1 MKYLLEIAKKE
12 KLSVFI
18 YLVLGIGI
26 ELLNSFS
33 ANYYKNLI
41 DRFND
46 GTISIYIIFTY
57 GSVLITLCFLRY
69 IDEYPG
75 RRLEHTFFLDLKL
88 KALEKM
94 SKIDYLEY
102 QMLGTGKLIQKIENG
117 ANAGKSI
124 FFDFLLAVIRKII
137 PSVLFSMI
145 FIYRID
151 KKIMFAI
158 LIGYFIVFIITNLLL
173 KALYQIKEHILIN
186 EEKMNHFL
194 VRGFVEMVVFRVNRR
209 FKYEICQSKSA
220 KKEIVGSKIKMTMV
234 HEAFFSI
241 FALIVTFIKIAV
253 IVYGWKTK
261 TISIGSIIALITL
274 LDNAYTPIAIF
285 NVLYI
290 QFKLDKTAYKRYTN
304 ILELNNDSQ
313 LLTGKEVD
321 LIHGNIEFNRICFLY
336 NNKRK
341 IFNNLSLNIK
351 SGEKVAIVGES
362 GSGKSTLI
370 KLLIGLLKPS
380 EGNIFIDGYNLGEM
394 NLNNYYKYIAY
405 VSQDSPIF
413 DGTLRENIVFDK
425 HVKNNEI
432 IDVLEKVG
440 LKKLY
445 LKLESGLDTK
455 LGEKGATL
463 SGGEKQRLALA
474 RIWFSDA
481 KIIILDEATSALDNI
496 TEEKVM
502 LNVMEFLRDR
512 TTIMIAHRLNS
523 IKSFENIIVFKE
535 GNIVGSGSFQKL
547 LDDNLYF
554 RELYYTMS

>member
-12 KLSVFI
+12 KLLVII
-18 YLVLGIGI
+18 YITLGISI

-33 ANYYKNLI
+33 ANYYQNLI
-41 DRFND
+41 DRFNS
-46 GTISIYIIFTY
+46 GTISFCIIFIY
-57 GSVLITLCFLRY
+57 GAVLIILSLLRY

-75 RRLEHTFFLDLKL
+75 RKLEHSFFLDLKL

-102 QMLGTGKLIQKIENG
+102 QKLGTGKLIQKIENG
-117 ANAGKSI
+117 ANAGRNI
-124 FFDFLLAVIRKII
+124 FFNFLLAVVRKII
-137 PSVLFSMI
+137 PSILFSMI

-151 KKIMFAI
+151 KTIMI
-158 LIGYFIVFIITNLLL
+158 SVLIGYFIVFIITNLLI

-186 EEKMNHFL
+186 EERMNHFL
-194 VRGFVEMVVFRVNRR
+194 VRGFVEMVVFRVNKR
-209 FKYEICQSKSA
+209 FKYEIRQSESA
-220 KKEIVGSKIKMTMV
+220 KKKIIDSKVKMTLI
-234 HEAFFSI
+234 HEAFFTI
-241 FALIVTFIKIAV
+241 FSLIVTFIKIV
-253 IVYGWKTK
+253 TIVYGWKTK

-290 QFKLDKTAYKRYTN
+290 QFKLDKAAYKRYTD
-304 ILELNNDSQ
+304 ILELNNDGQ
-313 LLTGKEVD
+313 LLAGKEVN
-321 LIHGNIEFNRICFLY
+321 LMYGNIEFNEISFLY
-336 NNKRK
+336 NNKRE
-341 IFNNLSLNIK
+341 IFNKLSLSIK

-380 EGNIFIDGYNLGEM
+380 EGAIFIDDYNLLEM
-394 NLNNYYKYIAY
+394 NLNSYYNYVTY

-413 DGTLRENIVFDK
+413 DGTLRENIVFGKTIKSND
-425 HVKNNEI
+425 I
-432 IDVLEKVG
+432 IEVLEKVG
-440 LKKLY
+440 LKNLY
-445 LKLESGLDTK
+445 LKLEAGLDTK
-455 LGEKGATL
+455 LGEKGTTL

-474 RIWFSDA
+474 RLWFSDA

-502 LNVMEFLRDR
+502 LNVMEFLKDK
-512 TTIMIAHRLNS
+512 TTIMIAHRFNS
-523 IKSFENIIVFKE
+523 IKNVENIIVLKE
-535 GNIVGSGSFQKL
+535 GSIIGSGSFKKL

>member
-12 KLSVFI
+12 KLLVII
-18 YLVLGIGI
+18 YLALGISI

-33 ANYYKNLI
+33 ANYYQNLI
-41 DRFND
+41 DRFNN
-46 GTISIYIIFTY
+46 GTINFCIIFIY
-57 GSVLITLCFLRY
+57 GAVLITLSLLRY

-75 RRLEHTFFLDLKL
+75 RKLEHSFFLDLKL

-102 QMLGTGKLIQKIENG
+102 QKLGTGKLIQKIENG
-117 ANAGKSI
+117 ANAGRNI
-124 FFDFLLAVIRKII
+124 FFNFLLAVVRKII
-137 PSVLFSMI
+137 PSILFSMV

-151 KKIMFAI
+151 KKVMFTI
-158 LIGYFIVFIITNLLL
+158 LIGYFIVFIITNLLI

-194 VRGFVEMVVFRVNRR
+194 VRGFVEMVVFRINKR
-209 FKYEICQSKSA
+209 FECEICQSKFA
-220 KKEIVGSKIKMTMV
+220 KKEIIDSKVKMTLI
-234 HEAFFSI
+234 HEAFFTI
-241 FALIVTFIKIAV
+241 FSLIVTFIKILI
-253 IVYGWKTK
+253 IVYSWKTK

-290 QFKLDKTAYKRYTN
+290 QFKLDKAAYKRYTD

-313 LLTGKEVD
+313 LLSGKIVD
-321 LIHGNIEFNRICFLY
+321 LKHGNIDFNNIGFLY

-341 IFNNLSLNIK
+341 IFNELTLSIK

-380 EGNIFIDGYNLGEM
+380 EGTIFIDDYNLLEM
-394 NLNNYYKYIAY
+394 NLNNYYKYITY
-405 VSQDSPIF
+405 ISQDSPIF
-413 DGTLRENIVFDK
+413 DGTLRENIVFGKSIKSND
-425 HVKNNEI
+425 I

-445 LKLESGLDTK
+445 LKLEYGLDTK
-455 LGEKGATL
+455 LGEKGTTL

-496 TEEKVM
+496 TEEQVM
-502 LNVMEFLRDR
+502 LNVMEFLKYK
-512 TTIMIAHRLNS
+512 TTIMVAHRLNS
-523 IKSFENIIVFKE
+523 IKSFENIIVLKE
-535 GNIVGSGSFQKL
+535 GSIIGSGSFKEL
-547 LDDNLYF
+547 LDDNSYF
-554 RELYYTMS
+554 RELYYTIS

>member
-12 KLSVFI
+12 RLLVFI
-18 YLVLGIGI
+18 YLALGISI

-33 ANYYKNLI
+33 ANYYQNLI
-41 DRFND
+41 DRFNN
-46 GTISIYIIFTY
+46 GTINFQIIFIY
-57 GSVLITLCFLRY
+57 GAVLITLSLLRY

-75 RRLEHTFFLDLKL
+75 RKLEHTFFLDLKL

-102 QMLGTGKLIQKIENG
+102 QKLGTGKLIQKIENG
-117 ANAGKSI
+117 ANAGKNI

-137 PSVLFSMI
+137 PSILFSMV
-145 FIYRID
+145 FICRID
-151 KKIMFAI
+151 KKVMFTI
-158 LIGYFIVFIITNLLL
+158 LIGYFIVFIITNLLI

-194 VRGFVEMVVFRVNRR
+194 VRGFVEMIVFRVNKR

-220 KKEIVGSKIKMTMV
+220 KKEIIDSKVKMTLI
-234 HEAFFSI
+234 HEAFFTI
-241 FALIVTFIKIAV
+241 FSLIVTFIKILI

-290 QFKLDKTAYKRYTN
+290 QFKLDKAAYKRYTD

-313 LLTGKEVD
+313 LLSGKKVD
-321 LIHGNIEFNRICFLY
+321 LTHGNIDFNNIGFLY
-336 NNKRK
+336 DNKRK
-341 IFNNLSLNIK
+341 IFNGLTLSVK
-351 SGEKVAIVGES
+351 SGEKVVIVGES

-370 KLLIGLLKPS
+370 KLLIGLLKPN
-380 EGNIFIDGYNLGEM
+380 EGTIFIDNYNLLEM
-394 NLNNYYKYIAY
+394 NLNNYYKYITY
-405 VSQDSPIF
+405 ISQDSPIF
-413 DGTLRENIVFDK
+413 DGTLRENIVFGKPIKSND
-425 HVKNNEI
+425 I

-445 LKLESGLDTK
+445 LKLEYGLDTK
-455 LGEKGATL
+455 LGEKGTIL

-502 LNVMEFLRDR
+502 LNVMEFLKDK
-512 TTIMIAHRLNS
+512 TTIMVAHRLNS
-523 IKSFENIIVFKE
+523 IKSFENIIVLKD
-535 GNIVGSGSFQKL
+535 GSIIGSGSFKEL
-547 LDDNLYF
+547 LDDNSYF
-554 RELYYTMS
+554 RELYYTIS

>member
-12 KLSVFI
+12 KLLVII
-18 YLVLGIGI
+18 YITLGISI

-33 ANYYKNLI
+33 ANYYQNLI
-41 DRFND
+41 DRFNN
-46 GTISIYIIFTY
+46 GTISFCIIFIY
-57 GSVLITLCFLRY
+57 GAVLIILSLLRY

-75 RRLEHTFFLDLKL
+75 RKLEHSFFLDLKL

-102 QMLGTGKLIQKIENG
+102 QKLGTGKLIQKIENG
-117 ANAGKSI
+117 ANAGRNI
-124 FFDFLLAVIRKII
+124 FFNFLLAVVRKII
-137 PSVLFSMI
+137 PSILFSMI

-151 KKIMFAI
+151 KTIMI
-158 LIGYFIVFIITNLLL
+158 SVLIGYFIVFIITNLLI
-173 KALYQIKEHILIN
+173 KALYKIKEHILIN
-186 EEKMNHFL
+186 EERMNHFL
-194 VRGFVEMVVFRVNRR
+194 VRGFVEMVVFRVNKR
-209 FKYEICQSKSA
+209 FKYEIRQSESA
-220 KKEIVGSKIKMTMV
+220 KKKIIDSKVKMTLI
-234 HEAFFSI
+234 HEAFFTI
-241 FALIVTFIKIAV
+241 FSLIVTFIKIV
-253 IVYGWKTK
+253 TIVYGWKTK

-290 QFKLDKTAYKRYTN
+290 QFKLDKAAYKRYTD
-304 ILELNNDSQ
+304 ILELNNDGQ
-313 LLTGKEVD
+313 LLAGKEVN
-321 LIHGNIEFNRICFLY
+321 LMYGNIEFNEISFLY
-336 NNKRK
+336 NNKRE
-341 IFNNLSLNIK
+341 IFNKLSLSIK

-380 EGNIFIDGYNLGEM
+380 EGAIFIDDYNLLEM
-394 NLNNYYKYIAY
+394 NLNSYYNYVTY

-413 DGTLRENIVFDK
+413 DGTLRENIVFGKTIKSND
-425 HVKNNEI
+425 I
-432 IDVLEKVG
+432 IEVLEKVG
-440 LKKLY
+440 LKNLY
-445 LKLESGLDTK
+445 LKLEAGLDTK
-455 LGEKGATL
+455 LGEKGTTL

-474 RIWFSDA
+474 RLWFSDA

-502 LNVMEFLRDR
+502 LNVMEFLKDK
-512 TTIMIAHRLNS
+512 TTIMIAHRFNS
-523 IKSFENIIVFKE
+523 IKNVENIIVLKE
-535 GNIVGSGSFQKL
+535 GSIIGSGSFKKL